1 MKEIVISG
9 ISVVTSI
16 GINVEKSWDG
26 LLSSEH
32 GIKEIKSFDVRHHL
46 NKLGCEIEQIDQY
59 ILPHEQTGGRASSLF
74 QIALSDAMHDADIHL
89 NSFSPERIGICVGTT
104 MGEVEPFEQL
114 LKQQRLGSKGG
125 PSIIMEKMASLYGLG
140 GPQWTVTNACA
151 AGNFAIARAIDE
163 LRLGRADVMIAGGVD
178 AMSWAAFTGFSSLR
192 AMSQDYCRPFDK
204 NRKGLLLGEGAGVL
218 ILETMEHLVKRSGTP
233 RARCLGYGMN
243 NDAHHITQP
252 DPKGKG
258 AIRAMK
264 QALLM
269 AQLSND
275 NIDYVSAHGT
285 GTPANDRME
294 SVAISSLFGEKMLTS
309 SIKGNIGHTLGAA
322 SAIEAA
328 MCVKMM
334 ETGNIPPTLHL
345 REQDPL
351 CQMDVVHSEPR
362 KKKMEYI
369 MSNAYAFGG
378 INSSIIL
385 GRV

>member
-9 ISVVTSI
+9 IGVVTSI
-16 GINVEKSWDG
+16 GTNVEECWGG
-26 LLSSEH
+26 LLSGKH
-32 GIKEIKSFDVRHHL
+32 GIKEIKTFDVRHHL
-46 NKLGCEIEQIDQY
+46 NKLGCEIDQVEQY
-59 ILPHEQTGGRASSLF
+59 ILPHEQTVGRASSIF
-74 QIALSDAMHDADIHL
+74 QIALSDAIHDANIRL
-89 NSFSPERIGICVGTT
+89 GYLPSERIGLCVGTT
-104 MGEVEPFEQL
+104 MGEVEPFERQ
-114 LKQQRLGSKGG
+114 LKQQQPGSKGG
-125 PSIIMEKMASLYGLG
+125 PYIIMEKMASLYNLA
-140 GPQWTVTNACA
+140 GPQWTLTNACA
-151 AGNFAIARAIDE
+151 AGNFAIARAVDE

-178 AMSWAAFTGFSSLR
+178 AMSWAAFTGFASLR
-192 AMSQDYCRPFDK
+192 AMSHDYCRPFDK
-204 NRKGLLLGEGAGVL
+204 DRKGLLLGEGAGVL
-218 ILETMEHLVKRSGTP
+218 ILETRDHLEKRGGTA

-252 DPKGKG
+252 DPEGKG

-269 AQLSND
+269 ARISSE

-294 SVAISSLFGEKMLTS
+294 SVAISSLFGEKMVTS

-322 SAIEAA
+322 SAIEAVI
-328 MCVKMM
+328 CIKMM
-334 ETGNIPPTLHL
+334 ESGYIPPTLHL
-345 REQDPL
+345 REQDPS
-351 CQMDVVHSEPR
+351 CQVDVIHSEPR
-362 KKKMEYI
+362 KKELTYV